1 MRNRLSDRLG
11 NGFGYK
17 SGRRYGK
24 RTAALALAMCISVSL
39 AGCGG
44 KVKINDGTFRPVD
57 EAELEFPLKEKT
69 TLTGMISYPAN
80 TESEPNNRTIFKRLQ
95 EQTNVEIDWTAIQS
109 DQWPD
114 KISLNMSDPNKLTD
128 FIFSADFTDSN
139 LLKYADY
146 GAIIPVEE
154 YIDAYMPNLKAAFD
168 KYPEYRTMCTDVNG
182 HIWALPWIEQLG
194 SGKTAIQ
201 SVGNMSFINKKWLD
215 FLDLEIPETV
225 DEFEEVLIAFRDN
238 ASELQKK
245 FGIEGSIIPMSCMV
259 NSGNED
265 MGILINGF
273 GEGYGDVDK
282 DKNNGRHIVVTD
294 DQEVICCATQ
304 EGYKEGIEW
313 LHKLYEED
321 LIDPEAF
328 TQEWST
334 YVSKGKSGRYGVC
347 FSWDVGNIDNLK
359 DWVPLPVLTADTR
372 NLTPENGSFTSGF
385 NRGRCVVTSV
395 AENPALVCAWL
406 DQMYAPMQSPQNN
419 WGTYGEDDDF
429 DIFEMGKN
437 ADGEDML
444 KHAPLGDASPVE
456 VREAE
461 AVGGPLAILDEYY
474 DVYVTCPD
482 DAQYRLDWIKEY
494 YTPDMNKEYVYPN
507 IFMSREDTERF
518 SNLQS
523 DIHKEIKAKKADWIM
538 NGFTDKDWEKYL
550 DKLEA
555 YGLSE
560 YLELFQKYLDSYNA
574 SMAGNNK

>member
-1 MRNRLSDRLG
+1 MV
-11 NGFGYK
+11 F
-17 SGRRYGK
+17 
-24 RTAALALAMCISVSL
+24 SL

-44 KVKINDGTFRPVD
+44 KRKINDGTFRPVD
-57 EAELEFPLKEKT
+57 EATLQFPLKEKT

-95 EQTNVEIDWTAIQS
+95 EKTNVEIDWTAIQA
-109 DQWPD
+109 DQWAD

-128 FIFSADFTDSN
+128 FIFSAGFSDSN
-139 LLKYADY
+139 LLRYGEF
-146 GAIIPVEE
+146 GAIIPLEE
-154 YIDAYMPNLKAAFD
+154 YIDAYMPNLKSVFD
-168 KYPEYRTMCTDVNG
+168 KYPEYRAMSTDVNG

-201 SVGNMSFINKKWLD
+201 TIGNMSFINKKWLD
-215 FLDLEIPETV
+215 FLELEIPENV
-225 DEFEEVLIAFRDN
+225 DEFEEVLIAFRDH
-238 ASELQKK
+238 ASELQKE
-245 FGIEGSIIPMSCMV
+245 FGIEGSIIPMSFII
-259 NSGNED
+259 ND
-265 MGILINGF
+265 QDPAILINGF
-273 GEGYGDVDK
+273 GEGYGDADK
-282 DKNNGRHIVVTD
+282 DRHIAVTD
-294 DQEVICCATQ
+294 DQKVICSATQ
-304 EGYKEGIEW
+304 EGYKSGIEW
-313 LHKLYEED
+313 LHKLYEEK

-347 FSWDVGNIDNLK
+347 FSWDVGNIDNLN

-372 NLTPENGSFTSGF
+372 NLTPQNGSFTSGF
-385 NRGRCVVTSV
+385 DRGRCVVTSV

-406 DQMYAPMQSPQNN
+406 DQMYDPMQSPQNN

-437 ADGEDML
+437 DKGEDML

-461 AVGGPLAILDEYY
+461 AVGGPLAVLDEYY

-494 YTPDMNKEYVYPN
+494 FTPDMHTEYVYPN
-507 IFMSREDTERF
+507 IFMSRDDTETL
-518 SNLQS
+518 SNLQA
-523 DIHKEIKAKKADWIM
+523 DIQKTINAKKADWIM
-538 NGFTDKDWEKYL
+538 NGFTDADWNKYL
-550 DKLEA
+550 DSLEE

-560 YLELFQKYLDSYNA
+560 YLELFQTYLDSYNS
-574 SMAGNNK
+574 SMGNEE